1 MPLPK
6 ALLKQH
12 FQPVPANYLFPI
24 FYMQV
29 VEKPDICVEHLIAQF
44 FYLGEG
50 GPSPLGIRMMGY
62 LWRGAQGQMSPSRGD
77 WLWKSSG

>member
-1 MPLPK
+1 MPLPN
-6 ALLKQH
+6 ASLKQH

-44 FYLGEG
+44 FYRSLANIV
-50 GPSPLGIRMMGY
+50 S
-62 LWRGAQGQMSPSRGD
+62 
-77 WLWKSSG
+77 K